1 MWTCRLCEMET
12 CWTTHVCPDCRK
24 IKNLMNIYGKTQV
37 ISVLDNVLVRNTAG
51 IINKEED
58 IKRKGLVKIVE
69 DKKETIEETTDED
82 KIATRSKSKK

>member
-1 MWTCRLCEMET
+1 MET

-58 IKRKGLVKIVE
+58 IKRKGLVKIPE
-69 DKKETIEETTDED
+69 DKKETIDEEE
-82 KIATRSKSKK
+82 KVATRSKTKK

>member
-1 MWTCRLCEMET
+1 MWSCRLCEEVV

-58 IKRKGLVKIVE
+58 IKRKGLVKTKVEETKEEDKVE
-69 DKKETIEETTDED
+69 DKVE
-82 KIATRSKSKK
+82 TRSKTKK

>member
-1 MWTCRLCEMET
+1 MET

-24 IKNLMNIYGKTQV
+24 IKNLMNIYGKVQV

-58 IKRKGLVKIVE
+58 IKRKGLVKVPEEKTEAVEEE
-69 DKKETIEETTDED
+69 DKV
-82 KIATRSKSKK
+82 ATRSKSKK

>member
-1 MWTCRLCEMET
+1 
-12 CWTTHVCPDCRK
+12 
-24 IKNLMNIYGKTQV
+24 MNIYGKTQV

-58 IKRKGLVKIVE
+58 IKRKGLVKVIE

-82 KIATRSKSKK
+82 KVATRSKSKK